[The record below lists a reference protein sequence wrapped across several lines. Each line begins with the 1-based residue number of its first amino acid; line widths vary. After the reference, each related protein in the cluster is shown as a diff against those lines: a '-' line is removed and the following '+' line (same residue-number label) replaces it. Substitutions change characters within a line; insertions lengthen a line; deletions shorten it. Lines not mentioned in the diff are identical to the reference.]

1 MDPVD
6 AQNGFVNAQNVMKQ
20 LKVPLTSNE
29 LVEIFNNFP
38 RIKGDRIRMND
49 FINAINS
56 KSPSSFF
63 LQSDPSYLNDLES
76 RLIKAQNRIKELSKH
91 IILNNNE
98 MAPAYRILNT
108 AIMQALFRERLFSF
122 AG

>member
-1 MDPVD
+1 MEKEFSRL
-6 AQNGFVNAQNVMKQ
+6 QNKESPNEITFTNYLNVMKQ

-91 IILNNNE
+91 IILSNNE
-98 MAPAYRILNT
+98 TEEFKSQLK
-108 AIMQALFRERLFSF
+108 
-122 AG
+122 